1 MREDSEGPEVA
12 MRETSY
18 PSWKQPVTITID
30 VGDLPPV
37 MKFSLNT
44 ARIRDGWDADK
55 LHAVVA
61 CEFDFLGSP
70 VSARVEM
77 DPQRLAEVVVIEFT
91 PPAERD
97 RSAAEADFETACQAA
112 AAGHPDQTAPTLERL
127 VREFPE
133 ISKYRITL
141 GRTYLEQRRIDDAEA
156 EMLRGLWLNPRDAG
170 GLTLLGNL
178 YFETDRPLLAI
189 PLYEAA
195 LSHQRTKHTLTN
207 LGAAMTAAGELS
219 QANVILRQAVEEFP
233 SFEPARVALEAVDE
247 RLAET
252 VGGEE

>member
-1 MREDSEGPEVA
+1 MLDNPAGPEAAV
-12 MRETSY
+12 RETSY
-18 PSWKQPVTITID
+18 PSWNQPVAVTIG
-30 VGDLPPV
+30 VGDLPLV
-37 MKFSLNT
+37 MKFSLDT
-44 ARIRDGWDADK
+44 ARIPGGWDADK

-70 VSARVEM
+70 VSARVET
-77 DPQRLAEVVVIEFT
+77 DPQRKAEVMVIEFT

-97 RSAAEADFETACQAA
+97 RSAAEADFETARQAA
-112 AAGHPDQTAPTLERL
+112 AGGHPDQAAPTLERL

-133 ISKYRITL
+133 ISKYRISL
-141 GRTYLEQRRIDDAEA
+141 GRAYLEQRRVDDAEA

-189 PLYEAA
+189 PLYETA
-195 LSHQRTKHTLTN
+195 LRCQRTNHTLTN
-207 LGAAMTAAGELS
+207 LGAALTAAGELS
-219 QANVILRQAVEEFP
+219 HASVILRQAVEEFP

-247 RLAET
+247 RMEET